1 MSGDRLKLLNED
13 VEIQIV
19 IGGESMFEGDAAELK
34 RILKEHK
41 DFIDYIDN
49 HEDGGE
55 L

>member
-1 MSGDRLKLLNED
+1 MSGDRLKLLDND
-13 VEIQIV
+13 TEIQIV
-19 IGGESMFEGDAAELK
+19 IGGEYVFDGDAAELK

-49 HEDGGE
+49 HEDGGR